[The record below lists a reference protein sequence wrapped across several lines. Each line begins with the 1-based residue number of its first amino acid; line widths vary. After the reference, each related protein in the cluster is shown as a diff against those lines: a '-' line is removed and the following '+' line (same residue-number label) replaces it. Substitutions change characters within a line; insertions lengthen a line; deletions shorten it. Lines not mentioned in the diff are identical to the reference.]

1 MKINELSKQTGI
13 NLETIHYYEKIGVLP
28 EPKRQANGYRFYDE
42 NSLQLLHFIKT
53 CRSLGFSI
61 EDIKQLNQIKR
72 SPNQHGVADQLIA
85 QQLENVVQKIEQL
98 KEIQVFLQGL
108 ETMLN
113 IAPRSAV

>member
-42 NSLQLLHFIKT
+42 NSLQLPHFIKI

-61 EDIKQLNQIKR
+61 EDIKRCGGSINC
-72 SPNQHGVADQLIA
+72 A
-85 QQLENVVQKIEQL
+85 
-98 KEIQVFLQGL
+98 
-108 ETMLN
+108 
-113 IAPRSAV
+113 AVRKCGAKD